1 MTLNK
6 NQYDVIIIGGG
17 IVGCAT
23 SYFLAKQGVRSLILE
38 RDTVAGHASGFA
50 LGGLNPLGGFGI
62 PGPLSEFSLESF
74 DLHTS
79 IHPELFENTGVDTEY
94 DSHLHITLAMSEKES
109 DAIKSK
115 LPWQQSVKDFNV
127 EWKSK
132 EDILA
137 IEPRI
142 SPQII
147 GGSIIQNVA
156 TVDPYKTTLAFL
168 MGAEKLGSQIKY
180 TEVISVSLEKEGYYK
195 IKTKSDNFI
204 AEKVIFAMGPWT
216 QFTKEWIGLDIP
228 VEPLR
233 GQILKMNIA
242 GPPLTYVSWGSNY
255 IVTKSDD
262 LIWLGTTEERVGFNE
277 KTTNEAR
284 KTMLDSVLSVFPYL
298 LDAQVVGHTAC
309 LRPLSLDGLPILGAI
324 NQSENLIISTGGG
337 RKGILYGPLMAK
349 LTSALIT
356 GSDIDIDISMLNPN
370 RIFEYSKESDN
381 DPFRF

>member
-1 MTLNK
+1 MLW
-6 NQYDVIIIGGG
+6 
-17 IVGCAT
+17 
-23 SYFLAKQGVRSLILE
+23 
-38 RDTVAGHASGFA
+38 GH
-50 LGGLNPLGGFGI
+50 GLNLQK
-62 PGPLSEFSLESF
+62 
-74 DLHTS
+74 
-79 IHPELFENTGVDTEY
+79 N
-94 DSHLHITLAMSEKES
+94 
-109 DAIKSK
+109 
-115 LPWQQSVKDFNV
+115 
-127 EWKSK
+127 
-132 EDILA
+132 
-137 IEPRI
+137 
-142 SPQII
+142 
-147 GGSIIQNVA
+147 
-156 TVDPYKTTLAFL
+156 
-168 MGAEKLGSQIKY
+168 
-180 TEVISVSLEKEGYYK
+180 
-195 IKTKSDNFI
+195 
-204 AEKVIFAMGPWT
+204 
-216 QFTKEWIGLDIP
+216 GLDIP

-324 NQSENLIISTGGG
+324 NQSDNLIISTGGG

>member
-6 NQYDVIIIGGG
+6 NQYEVIIIGGG

-23 SYFLAKQGVRSLILE
+23 SYFLAKQGIRSLILE

-74 DLHTS
+74 ALHTS

-115 LPWQQSVKDFNV
+115 LQWQQSVKDFNV

-180 TEVISVSLEKEGYYK
+180 TEVISVNLEKEGHYR

-204 AEKVIFAMGPWT
+204 AQKVIFAMGPWT
-216 QFTKEWIGLDIP
+216 QFSKEWIGLDIP

-233 GQILKMNIA
+233 GQILKMNIE

-262 LIWLGTTEERVGFNE
+262 LIWLGTTEERVGFDE

-298 LDAQVVGHTAC
+298 LDAQIVGHTAC
-309 LRPLSLDGLPILGAI
+309 LRPLSLDGLPNLGATD
-324 NQSENLIISTGGG
+324 QSENLIISTGVG
-337 RKGILYGPLMAK
+337 RKCILYGPLKAK

-356 GSDIDIDISMLNPN
+356 GSDIDIDISMLSPN

>member
-109 DAIKSK
+109 NAIKSK

-324 NQSENLIISTGGG
+324 NQSDNLIISTGGG

>member
-6 NQYDVIIIGGG
+6 NQYEVVIIGGG

-38 RDTVAGHASGFA
+38 KDTVAGHASGFA

-62 PGPLSEFSLESF
+62 PGLLSEFSLKSF
-74 DLHTS
+74 DLHTD
-79 IHPELFENTGVDTEY
+79 IYQELFENTGIDTEY
-94 DSHLHITLAMSEKES
+94 DTHLHITLAMSDQES
-109 DAIKSK
+109 DAIKNK
-115 LPWQQSVKDFNV
+115 LKWQQTVNKFNV

-132 EDILA
+132 DDILA

-142 SPQII
+142 SPNII

-156 TVDPYKTTLAFL
+156 TVDPYKNTLAFL

-180 TEVISVSLEKEGYYK
+180 TEVISVNLEKGGYYR
-195 IKTKSDNFI
+195 IKTKSDNLI
-204 AEKVIFAMGPWT
+204 AEKVVFAMGPWT
-216 QFTKEWIGLDIP
+216 QFTKEWTGIDLP

-233 GQILKMNIA
+233 GQILKMKID

-277 KTTNEAR
+277 KTTNDAR
-284 KTMLDSVLSVFPYL
+284 KSMLDSVLSLFPYL

-309 LRPLSLDGLPILGAI
+309 LRPLSLDGLPILGPI
-324 NQSENLIISTGGG
+324 KEFENLIVSTGGG
-337 RKGILYGPLMAK
+337 RKGILYGPLMGK
-349 LTSALIT
+349 LTSELIT
-356 GSDIDIDISMLNPN
+356 GTNIDIDISMLTPN
-370 RIFEYSKESDN
+370 RVFEYSQESDN

>member
-6 NQYDVIIIGGG
+6 NQYEVIIIGGG

-115 LPWQQSVKDFNV
+115 LLWQQSVKGFNV
-127 EWKSK
+127 EWKPK

-180 TEVISVSLEKEGYYK
+180 TEVISVNLEKEGYYR

-349 LTSALIT
+349 LNASLIT
-356 GSDIDIDISMLNPN
+356 GSDIDIDISMLSPN

>member
-6 NQYDVIIIGGG
+6 NQYEVVIIGGG
-17 IVGCAT
+17 IVGCAA

-38 RDTVAGHASGFA
+38 RDTVAGHSSGFA

-62 PGPLSEFSLESF
+62 PGPLSEFSLKSF
-74 DLHTS
+74 DLHTN
-79 IHPELFENTGVDTEY
+79 IHSELFENTGVDTEY
-94 DSHLHITLAMSEKES
+94 DSHLHITLAISDKES
-109 DAIKSK
+109 VAIKDK
-115 LPWQQSVKDFNV
+115 LKWQQNVSKFNV

-142 SPQII
+142 SPNII

-180 TEVISVSLEKEGYYK
+180 TEVISVTLEKEGYYR
-195 IKTKSDNFI
+195 IKTKSDNLI
-204 AEKVIFAMGPWT
+204 AEKVVFAMGPWT
-216 QFTKEWIGLDIP
+216 QFAKEWIGINIP

-233 GQILKMNIA
+233 GQILKMNIE

-284 KTMLDSVLSVFPYL
+284 KSMLDSVLSIFPYL

-309 LRPLSLDGLPILGAI
+309 LRPLSLDGLPILGTTEK
-324 NQSENLIISTGGG
+324 SENLIISTGGG
-337 RKGILYGPLMAK
+337 RKGILYGPLMGK
-349 LTSALIT
+349 FTSELVT
-356 GSDIDIDISMLNPN
+356 GSNIDMDISMLSPD
-370 RIFEYSKESDN
+370 RVFEYSRESDN

>member
-109 DAIKSK
+109 NAIKSK

-370 RIFEYSKESDN
+370 RIFEYSRESDN

>member
-6 NQYDVIIIGGG
+6 NQYEVVIIGGG

-38 RDTVAGHASGFA
+38 KDTVAGHASGFA
-50 LGGLNPLGGFGI
+50 LGGLNPLGGFEI
-62 PGPLSEFSLESF
+62 PGLLSEFSLKSF
-74 DLHTS
+74 DLHTD
-79 IHPELFENTGVDTEY
+79 IYQELFENTGIDTEY
-94 DSHLHITLAMSEKES
+94 DTHLHITLAMSDQES
-109 DAIKSK
+109 DAIKNK
-115 LPWQQSVKDFNV
+115 LKWQQTVNKFNV

-132 EDILA
+132 DDILA

-142 SPQII
+142 SPNII

-156 TVDPYKTTLAFL
+156 TVDPYKNTLAFL

-180 TEVISVSLEKEGYYK
+180 TEVISVNLEKEGYYR
-195 IKTKSDNFI
+195 IKTKSDNLI
-204 AEKVIFAMGPWT
+204 AEKVVFAMGPWT
-216 QFTKEWIGLDIP
+216 QFTKEWTGIDLP

-233 GQILKMNIA
+233 GQILQMKIE

-277 KTTNEAR
+277 KTTNDAR
-284 KTMLDSVLSVFPYL
+284 KSMLDSVLSLFPYL

-309 LRPLSLDGLPILGAI
+309 LRPLSLDGLPILGPI
-324 NQSENLIISTGGG
+324 KEFENLIVSTGGG
-337 RKGILYGPLMAK
+337 RKGILYGPLMGK
-349 LTSALIT
+349 LTSELIT
-356 GSDIDIDISMLNPN
+356 GTNIDINISMLTPN
-370 RIFEYSKESDN
+370 RVFEYSQESDN

>member
-6 NQYDVIIIGGG
+6 NQYEVIIIGGG

-23 SYFLAKQGVRSLILE
+23 SYFLAKQGIRSLILE

-74 DLHTS
+74 ALHTS

-115 LPWQQSVKDFNV
+115 LQWQQSVKDFNV

-180 TEVISVSLEKEGYYK
+180 TEVISVNLEKEGHYR

-204 AEKVIFAMGPWT
+204 AQKVIFAMGPWT
-216 QFTKEWIGLDIP
+216 QFSKEWIGLDIP

-233 GQILKMNIA
+233 GQILKMNIE

-262 LIWLGTTEERVGFNE
+262 LIWLGTTEERVGFDE
-277 KTTNEAR
+277 KTT
-284 KTMLDSVLSVFPYL
+284 
-298 LDAQVVGHTAC
+298 
-309 LRPLSLDGLPILGAI
+309 I
-324 NQSENLIISTGGG
+324 
-337 RKGILYGPLMAK
+337 
-349 LTSALIT
+349 
-356 GSDIDIDISMLNPN
+356 
-370 RIFEYSKESDN
+370 
-381 DPFRF
+381 

>member
-370 RIFEYSKESDN
+370 RIFEYSRESDN

>member
-6 NQYDVIIIGGG
+6 NQYEVVIIGGG

-38 RDTVAGHASGFA
+38 KDTVAGHASGFA
-50 LGGLNPLGGFGI
+50 LGGLNPLGGFEI
-62 PGPLSEFSLESF
+62 PGLLSEFSLKSF
-74 DLHTS
+74 DLHTD
-79 IHPELFENTGVDTEY
+79 IYQELFENTGIDTEY
-94 DSHLHITLAMSEKES
+94 DTHLHITLAMSNQES
-109 DAIKSK
+109 DAIKNK
-115 LPWQQSVKDFNV
+115 LKWQQTVNKFNV

-132 EDILA
+132 DDILA

-142 SPQII
+142 SPNII

-156 TVDPYKTTLAFL
+156 TVDPYKNTLAFL

-180 TEVISVSLEKEGYYK
+180 TEVISVNLEKEGYYR
-195 IKTKSDNFI
+195 IKTKSDNLI
-204 AEKVIFAMGPWT
+204 AEKVVFAMGPWT
-216 QFTKEWIGLDIP
+216 QFTKEWTGIDLP

-233 GQILKMNIA
+233 GQILQMKIE

-277 KTTNEAR
+277 KTTNDAR
-284 KTMLDSVLSVFPYL
+284 KSMLDSVLSLFPYL

-309 LRPLSLDGLPILGAI
+309 LRPLSLDGLPILGPI
-324 NQSENLIISTGGG
+324 KEFENLIVSTGGG
-337 RKGILYGPLMAK
+337 RKGILYGPLMGK
-349 LTSALIT
+349 LTSELIT
-356 GSDIDIDISMLNPN
+356 GTNIDINISMLTPN
-370 RIFEYSKESDN
+370 RVFEYSQESDN